1 MYGRYD
7 ARLRR
12 RSRRACALMGNIA
25 RHDNHETYM
34 SVVLRL
40 AALQAAI
47 GDMDGSNSSSLQF
60 VGSAVSAFNQGVNLR
75 SHTST

>member
-12 RSRRACALMGNIA
+12 RRRACALMGNIA

-40 AALQAAI
+40 AAWAAI